1 MIYDNFASDF
11 QFNLY
16 FCTDSTFKNEENRV
30 MSMRMGIGWLWVT
43 TFVISLLSNVVV
55 ETIDGFAKKSSMSQI
70 FVSLQLGCLLIV
82 AYH

>member
-1 MIYDNFASDF
+1 
-11 QFNLY
+11 
-16 FCTDSTFKNEENRV
+16 